1 MLGRLL
7 RELRYLWYSWQQ
19 TRDDPSRRDHYFID
33 AGYIAIGK
41 NYTKNSEHA
50 RSINR
55 RESLADMREL
65 VCAHTLLL
73 GIIAG
78 MLEEYSG
85 RRVPIEDESTSR
97 KFVLTAAFIQGIS
110 LCEQSILQS
119 MYLQAGA
126 LIRQEYETLGLLSEI
141 RNGTRRDG
149 KQANAKYAPWKG
161 SRHYRE
167 LSALA
172 HLSDHRILD
181 SLIGYNTSWG
191 DYASAIPQYQKIS
204 AARLFSF
211 HTSMVLGLVEELS
224 DLYEKM
230 YGYKS
235 TQREIEVR
243 DNAFSILVKHGVFKV
258 PARPI
263 KQI

>member
-7 RELRYLWYSWQQ
+7 RELQYRLYNWRRI
-19 TRDDPSRRDHYFID
+19 RDDPSKRDHYFID
-33 AGYIAIGK
+33 AAYIAIGK

-50 RSINR
+50 RSLNR

-65 VCAHTLLL
+65 ACAHTLLL

-85 RRVPIEDESTSR
+85 KQVPIDDESISR
-97 KFVLTAAFIQGIS
+97 KFVLTAAFVQGIA

-149 KQANAKYAPWKG
+149 RVANAKYAPWKG

-191 DYASAIPQYQKIS
+191 DFASAIPQYQKVN
-204 AARLFSF
+204 ATRLYSF

-224 DLYEKM
+224 DLYGTM
-230 YGYKS
+230 YGYNP
-235 TQREIEVR
+235 TQRETEVR
-243 DNAFSILVKHGVFKV
+243 DNAFSILVKHGVFKT
-258 PARPI
+258 PDRT
-263 KQI
+263 KHEQ